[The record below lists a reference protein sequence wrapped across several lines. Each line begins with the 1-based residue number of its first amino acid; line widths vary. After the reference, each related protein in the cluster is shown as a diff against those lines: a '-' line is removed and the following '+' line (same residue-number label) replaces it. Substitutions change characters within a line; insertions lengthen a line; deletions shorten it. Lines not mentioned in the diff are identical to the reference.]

1 MKHHL
6 SFVETFN
13 KPTKAVLLYAKTKFT
28 KLVTKPSDIV
38 AKDMEPLQYWFI
50 QLIVQGKTEK
60 AY

>member
-1 MKHHL
+1 MPRQ
-6 SFVETFN
+6 N
-13 KPTKAVLLYAKTKFT
+13 LL